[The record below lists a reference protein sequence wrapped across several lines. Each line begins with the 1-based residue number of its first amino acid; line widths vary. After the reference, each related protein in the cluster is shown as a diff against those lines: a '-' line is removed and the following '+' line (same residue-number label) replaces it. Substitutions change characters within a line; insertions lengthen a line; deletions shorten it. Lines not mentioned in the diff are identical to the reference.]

1 MAIRMTRLELLSGS
15 ETLETAARDV
25 RLLHIVREVRYRT
38 VKVRKVEHAV
48 IVVQQLLGVEVSE
61 ILVTEHVGNRTRYHT
76 LAVASRADKETDIL
90 YSELVTVNQKT
101 SAEHLKRIPHIVIW
115 YNLNYL

>member
-1 MAIRMTRLELLSGS
+1 MPIRMTRLELLPGS

-38 VKVRKVEHAV
+38 VKVRKVEHSV
-48 IVVQQLLGVEVSE
+48 IVIQQLLGVEVRE

-76 LAVASRADKETDIL
+76 LSVASRADKETYIL
-90 YSELVTVNQKT
+90 DAELVTVHQKT
-101 SAEHLKRIPHIVIW
+101 TAEHLKRIPHIVIW
-115 YNLNYL
+115 DNLHYL